1 MYSCKRCGYSSKYKC
16 NLKSHLFK
24 KKICKPILQNISINK
39 LRDELTGI
47 GQSEFTKDN
56 ESNSSED
63 NDDFK
68 DQSQNNVDGCT
79 IVYHDSNKFFKC
91 AYCDKMYSKNSNLRR
106 HQRKCDGEVQNNVIL
121 NIMEK
126 QIEVMKAEQLK
137 QIEKIRQDYEIE
149 RNILHK
155 QIEGLLEK
163 VGTCNNTTN
172 QTINIKEQKIIM
184 NSFGKENVE
193 YLTKAFM
200 QELLKIPYVAVPKLI
215 KNVHF
220 HPEHPENHNVKIT
233 NKKLP
238 YASVWN
244 GKNGWEL
251 RNKKE
256 VIENM
261 VDKSY
266 SLIETEYEKT
276 DLGNVKPDKFKNFQ
290 KKFNEEDKE
299 VHKMMVKD
307 SELVIL
313 NESK

>member
-1 MYSCKRCGYSSKYKC
+1 M
-16 NLKSHLFK
+16 LFLWVLF
-24 KKICKPILQNISINK
+24 C
-39 LRDELTGI
+39 
-47 GQSEFTKDN
+47 
-56 ESNSSED
+56 
-63 NDDFK
+63 
-68 DQSQNNVDGCT
+68 
-79 IVYHDSNKFFKC
+79 
-91 AYCDKMYSKNSNLRR
+91 
-106 HQRKCDGEVQNNVIL
+106 
-121 NIMEK
+121 
-126 QIEVMKAEQLK
+126 
-137 QIEKIRQDYEIE
+137 
-149 RNILHK
+149 
-155 QIEGLLEK
+155 
-163 VGTCNNTTN
+163 
-172 QTINIKEQKIIM
+172 
-184 NSFGKENVE
+184 FGKENVE
-193 YLTKAFM
+193 YLTKTFM

-266 SLIETEYEKT
+266 SLIETEYEKN
-276 DLGNVKPDKFKNFQ
+276 DLDKKKHDNFKNFQ
-290 KKFNEEDKE
+290 KKFNDEDKE